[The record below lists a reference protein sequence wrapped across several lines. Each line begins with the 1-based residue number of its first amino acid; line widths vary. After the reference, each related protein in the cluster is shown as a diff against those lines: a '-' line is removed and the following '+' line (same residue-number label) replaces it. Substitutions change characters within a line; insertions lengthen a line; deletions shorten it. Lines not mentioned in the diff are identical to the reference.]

1 MIYIVAIFFVAV
13 STFLGVDCS
22 VPSDQL
28 IPLDEIKVVLISGEN
43 TEIITKSDIER
54 PGITGEIRELDDL
67 ILELIIYLDAQK
79 HKIVPDDQAIDE
91 YLASLQRESNL
102 TQAQL
107 TEIFASAGYTFAEGR
122 GLLRRIQAVNTMID
136 FKVRSNLIVPR
147 KDVEAYYD
155 EHPEYIEER
164 YAIVRAELPI
174 LKNVKKE
181 REKVEVAIKEK
192 KSFDKMVTWSE
203 PFWIKKSSIAEEKK
217 GITKLEANEV
227 LLAGQEDGFFELFK
241 LVGKEDRR
249 LRTLEERYH
258 DIAKLLQKPRFE
270 ELLKKYK
277 ESLFESITIIRP

>member
-1 MIYIVAIFFVAV
+1 MIYIILLFVAV
-13 STFLGVDCS
+13 STFFGVDCS
-22 VPSDQL
+22 FSADQF
-28 IPLDEIKVVLISGEN
+28 IVLDEIKTVLISGEN

-107 TEIFASAGYTFAEGR
+107 TQIFASAGYTFAEGR
-122 GLLRRIQAVNTMID
+122 VLLRRIQAVNTMID

-155 EHPEYIEER
+155 EHPEYTEAR
-164 YAIVRAELPI
+164 YEIVRAELPI

-181 REKVEVAIKEK
+181 REKVEFAIKEK
-192 KSFDKMVTWSE
+192 KSFDKIVTWSDS
-203 PFWIKKSSIAEEKK
+203 FWIKKSSIAEEKK
-217 GITKLEANEV
+217 GITELAVGEV

-241 LVGKEDRR
+241 LVGKEDMR
-249 LRTLEERYH
+249 LKSLDERYQ